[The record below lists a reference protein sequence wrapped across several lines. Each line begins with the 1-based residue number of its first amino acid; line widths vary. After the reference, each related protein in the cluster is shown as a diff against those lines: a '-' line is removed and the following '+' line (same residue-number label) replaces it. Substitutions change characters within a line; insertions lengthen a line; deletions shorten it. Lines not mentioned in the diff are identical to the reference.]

1 MELTVEMITKVD
13 NEVHNMDNIDLRIYN
28 QTYKELNTKYPN
40 NYYKYMFQKSS
51 DELQKRGLGQKTSRY
66 KKHHSVSF
74 EIGDIIKNKALD
86 MYYIVYDVYWYEGE
100 LSGYIVYSMNLDQ
113 YNVHINLLYEY
124 QYEKVV

>member
-51 DELQKRGLGQKTSRY
+51 DELQKRGLG
-66 KKHHSVSF
+66 
-74 EIGDIIKNKALD
+74 
-86 MYYIVYDVYWYEGE
+86 
-100 LSGYIVYSMNLDQ
+100 
-113 YNVHINLLYEY
+113 
-124 QYEKVV
+124 